1 MISVEDWALIRRL
14 VADGVPQRQVAR
26 DLGIG
31 RATVARAV
39 ASDGPPKYERPA
51 VPTSFTPFEPLVR
64 QLLVTTPDMPAT
76 VIAERVGWIG
86 SITWFREHVR
96 RLRPEHRPVDP
107 SDRLTWLAGD
117 AAQCDLW
124 FPPKKI
130 PLEDGTT
137 ALLPVM
143 VITCAHSRFMVA
155 KMIPTRHTQDLLL
168 AMWLLLQQL
177 GRVPRRLIWDNE
189 SGIGRGKRHA
199 EGVGAFTGTLAT
211 TLQRLKPYDP
221 ESKGI
226 VERRNGFFETS
237 FMPGRDFASPAD
249 FDAQFTDWLSKANA
263 RVVRTIKARPVDL
276 LDADRAAMLPL
287 PPVAPVVGWVN
298 RVRLGRDYYVRVDSN
313 DYSVDPNVIGRF
325 VDVHADL
332 SRVQVRHDGRL
343 VAAHDRVWARGMTI
357 TDPAHVAA
365 AKVLREQFQ
374 LPRPAADPH
383 QEVDRDLTRDLAD
396 YDRAFGLI
404 DGGLADGVADGLSD
418 GEVA

>member
-1 MISVEDWALIRRL
+1 MEDWALIRRL

-31 RATVARAV
+31 RSTVERAL
-39 ASDGPPKYERPA
+39 ASDRPPRYERPVVA
-51 VPTSFTPFEPLVR
+51 TSFTPFEPAVR
-64 QLLVTTPDMPAT
+64 QLLAATPDMPAT
-76 VIAERVGWIG
+76 VIAERVGWAG
-86 SITWFREHVR
+86 SISWFRDNVR
-96 RLRPEHRPVDP
+96 LLRPEHRPVDP
-107 SDRLTWLAGD
+107 ADRLIWLPGD

-130 PLEDGTT
+130 PLEDGSK
-137 ALLPVM
+137 ALLPVLVM
-143 VITCAHSRFMVA
+143 TAAHSRFMLGR
-155 KMIPTRHTQDLLL
+155 MIPTRHTADLLL
-168 AMWLLLQQL
+168 GMWMLLQVL

-199 EGVGAFTGTLAT
+199 DGVGAFTGTLAT

-221 ESKGI
+221 ESKGV

-249 FDAQFTDWLSKANA
+249 FNTQFGHWLDIANA

-276 LDADRAAMLPL
+276 LDADRVAMLPL
-287 PPVAPVVGWVN
+287 PPIAPTLGWVN

-332 SRVQVRHDGRL
+332 SRAEVRHDSRL
-343 VAAHDRVWARGMTI
+343 VAAHDRVWARGQTI
-357 TDPAHVAA
+357 TDPVHVAA
-365 AKVLREQFQ
+365 AKELREQFQ
-374 LPRPAADPH
+374 RPRPPANPH
-383 QEVDRDLTRDLAD
+383 DELVRDLAD
-396 YDRAFGLI
+396 YDRAFGLT
-404 DGGLADGVADGLSD
+404 DDEE
-418 GEVA
+418 EVA

>member
-31 RATVARAV
+31 RSTVERAV
-39 ASDGPPKYERPA
+39 ASDRPPKYERPA
-51 VPTSFTPFEPLVR
+51 VPTSFTPFEPAVR
-64 QLLVTTPDMPAT
+64 QLLAKTPDMPAT
-76 VIAERVGWIG
+76 VIAERVGWTG
-86 SITWFREHVR
+86 SITWLRDNVR
-96 RLRPEHRPVDP
+96 RLRPDHNPVDP
-107 SDRLTWLAGD
+107 SDRLIWLPGD

-130 PLEDGTT
+130 PLEDGSKT
-137 ALLPVM
+137 LLPVL
-143 VITCAHSRFMVA
+143 VITAAHSRFILGR
-155 KMIPTRHTQDLLL
+155 MIPTRTTVDLLL
-168 AMWLLLQQL
+168 GMWMLLQLL

-189 SGIGRGKRHA
+189 TGIGRGKRHA

-211 TLQRLKPYDP
+211 TLQRLKPHDP
-221 ESKGI
+221 ESKGV

-237 FMPGRDFASPAD
+237 FMPGRDFESPAD
-249 FDAQFTDWLSKANA
+249 FDTQFTDWLTKANG
-263 RVVRTIKARPVDL
+263 RVVRTIKVRPVDL

-287 PPVAPVVGWVN
+287 PPVAPAVGWVN

-313 DYSVDPNVIGRF
+313 DYSVDPAAIGRF

-332 SRVQVRHDGRL
+332 SRVEVRHEGRL

-357 TDPAHVAA
+357 TDPAHVVA

-374 LPRPAADPH
+374 RPRTTPAPEDGMA
-383 QEVDRDLTRDLAD
+383 RDLAD

-404 DGGLADGVADGLSD
+404 DGGLSAPAAD